1 MFLVHLHS
9 FFGWLLLL
17 VLIAA
22 IAMAFIKK
30 NGNRSFAKSD
40 KSLFLVALI
49 LTHLQ
54 LVIGI
59 VQYFLSQ
66 KVLFSGET
74 MSNAALRFFTVE
86 HPFTMILAIVAIT
99 LGYSRSK
106 RAADDGTK
114 FKYIYVW
121 YGIGLLLILL
131 RFPWQY
137 LSAIGR
143 GWFV

>member
-9 FFGWLLLL
+9 FFGWLLLIVL
-17 VLIAA
+17 VAA

-30 NGNRSFAKSD
+30 SGGKPFAKSD
-40 KSLFLVALI
+40 KGLFLAGLI
-49 LTHLQ
+49 LTHIQ
-54 LVIGI
+54 LIIGFI
-59 VQYFLSQ
+59 QYFLSQ
-66 KVLFSGET
+66 KVLFSGDT

-99 LGYSRSK
+99 IGYSRSK
-106 RAADDGTK
+106 RATEDSNK
-114 FKYIYVW
+114 FKQVYIF

-137 LSAIGR
+137 LSAIGK